1 MKMRLKLP
9 VPEVLKRKMR
19 SSEEALK
26 IMDVFRARD
35 PHPRCELNYSNAY
48 TLLVAVVLSAQSTD
62 KGVNKATETLFKQVD
77 TPQKMVDLGLENLK
91 NHIKTI
97 GLYNNKAKNIIAL
110 SKDLVAKYNG
120 VVPDNREDLESLA
133 GVGRKTAN
141 VVLNVWFNQPTL
153 AVDTHVMR
161 IAHRLDFS
169 KGKTP
174 FEIEKDILK
183 LLPEEYIKNTNHW
196 LVLFGRYICKA
207 QKPDCSHCPISQYCH
222 SKDKRV

>member
-1 MKMRLKLP
+1 
-9 VPEVLKRKMR
+9 MR
-19 SSEEALK
+19 SKAEALE
-26 IMDVFRARD
+26 IMNIFRNLE
-35 PHPRCELNYSNAY
+35 PNPRCELNYVNAY

-62 KGVNKATETLFKQVD
+62 KGVNKATENLFKIVD
-77 TPQKMVDLGLENLK
+77 TPQKMLDLGLEKLK
-91 NHIKTI
+91 DHIKTI

-110 SKDLVAKYNG
+110 SEDLINKYNG
-120 VVPDNREDLESLA
+120 IVPNNREQLENLA

-169 KGKTP
+169 RGKTP
-174 FEIEKDILK
+174 LEIEKDIVK

-196 LVLFGRYICKA
+196 LVLFGRYTCKA
-207 QKPDCSHCPISQYCH
+207 QKPDCQNCPINAFCH
-222 SKDKRV
+222 SKDKRN